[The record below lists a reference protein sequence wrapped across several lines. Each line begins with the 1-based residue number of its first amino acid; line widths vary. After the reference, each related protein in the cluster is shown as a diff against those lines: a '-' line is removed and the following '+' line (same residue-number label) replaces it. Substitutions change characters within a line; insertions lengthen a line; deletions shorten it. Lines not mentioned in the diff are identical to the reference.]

1 MRIVFDARHVR
12 DFGIGTYIRNLLR
25 ALLEVESENTYVLI
39 GYRESRGDLRA
50 LAKLSNRV
58 SVTYFEGRDDSWRDH
73 LAFPWFLRQHRGDV
87 YHVPLA
93 RVPLFMPKPYVVTVH
108 DIGFLLFADKKDWRM
123 EWRERLIGH
132 GLRRASKVIAV
143 SGATQRDVQQF
154 FNIPAERLQKIYD
167 APDPELFPGRLE
179 DEPSQPNRL
188 THRQQL
194 LERFQI
200 DSPFLLYAGT
210 VRPQKNV
217 PRLIEAFSVLRSEL
231 VKHPHYR
238 RLKLLIIGDEISK
251 NPSVR
256 LAVLHSRLEDS
267 VRFLG
272 FVPDDTLRVFF
283 EAAEAFVF
291 PSLYEGFGLAPLEA
305 MMAGTPVVASN
316 VSALPEVLGDAAKLV
331 NPDNVFEIARGI
343 HDVLLD
349 SELRASLIEKGAAQ
363 ARKYSW
369 TDSAK
374 QVVEIYREAVN
385 RRA

>member
-25 ALLEVESENTYVLI
+25 ALLEVDDKNEYLLI
-39 GYRESRGDLRA
+39 GYRESRTDLRA
-50 LAKLSNRV
+50 LAKISPRV
-58 SVTYFEGRDDSWRDH
+58 SVNYFEGRDDSWQDH
-73 LAFPWFLRQHRGDV
+73 LAFPWFLRHHRGDV

-93 RVPLFMPKPYVVTVH
+93 RVPFFMPKPYVVTVH
-108 DIGFLLFADKKDWRM
+108 DIGFLLFADRKDWRM

-154 FNIPAERLQKIYD
+154 FNIPADRLKKIYD
-167 APDPELFPGRLE
+167 APDPALFPNHGE
-179 DEPSQPNRL
+179 EPHQPNRL
-188 THRQQL
+188 AHRQHL

-200 DSPFLLYAGT
+200 DHPFLLYAGS

-305 MMAGTPVVASN
+305 MMAQTPVVASN
-316 VSALPEVLGDAAKLV
+316 VSALPEVLGDAALLV
-331 NPDNVFEIARGI
+331 NPENVFEISRGI

-349 SELRASLIEKGAAQ
+349 AELRASLIEKGKAQ

-369 TDSAK
+369 TESAQ
-374 QVVEIYREAVN
+374 QVLEIYREAA
-385 RRA
+385 RGRG

>member
-25 ALLEVESENTYVLI
+25 ALVEVDHENEYVLI
-39 GYRESRGDLRA
+39 GYRESRRDLRA
-50 LAKLSNRV
+50 LSKLSDRV
-58 SVTYFEGRDDSWRDH
+58 TVTYFEGRDDNWRDH
-73 LAFPWFLRQHRGDV
+73 LAFPWFLRRHQGDV
-87 YHVPLA
+87 YHVPYA
-93 RVPLFMPKPYVVTVH
+93 RVPLFMPTPYVVTVH

-132 GLRRASKVIAV
+132 GLRRASAVIAV

-154 FNIPAERLQKIYD
+154 FGIPPEKIEKIYD
-167 APDPELFPGRLE
+167 APDPAIFPNPGEENGQSNGDRLKI
-179 DEPSQPNRL
+179 
-188 THRQQL
+188 RQQF
-194 LERFQI
+194 LERYQI
-200 DSPFLLYAGT
+200 DYPYLLYAGT

-231 VKHPHYR
+231 LKHPHYR

-272 FVPDDTLRVFF
+272 FVPDETLRVFF

-291 PSLYEGFGLAPLEA
+291 PSLHEGFGLAPLEA
-305 MMAGTPVVASN
+305 MVAGTPVVASN
-316 VSALPEVLGDAAKLV
+316 VSALPEVLGDAALLV
-331 NPDNVFEIARGI
+331 NPENVFEISRGI
-343 HDVLLD
+343 HEVLLD
-349 SELRASLIEKGAAQ
+349 VELRTSLIEKGRVQAA
-363 ARKYSW
+363 KYSW
-369 TDSAK
+369 KKTAE
-374 QVVEIYREAVN
+374 QVIEIYRRTAKQ
-385 RRA
+385 